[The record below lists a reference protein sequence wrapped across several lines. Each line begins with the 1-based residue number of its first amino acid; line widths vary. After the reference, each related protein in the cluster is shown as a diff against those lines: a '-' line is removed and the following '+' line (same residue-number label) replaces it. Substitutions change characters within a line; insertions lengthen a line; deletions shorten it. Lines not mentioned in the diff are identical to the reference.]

1 MGSLGSLRYFEFL
14 NDLTRPTDHRPHRSI
29 DSNPLRR
36 PPYPIL
42 RSLNDGQE
50 LTTLTKESPPAGVDA
65 DRFDAALAAKGDAVA
80 FERLYRRHSA
90 RMHSLA
96 RRMLNADAADEV
108 TQDVFVRAWRKL
120 SQFRGE
126 SSFSTWLHRL
136 AINVILARRADL
148 AKQHGRFTNDDIALE
163 HVQARGVEHETRMD
177 FETALAKLPDGA
189 REVFVLHDIEGYKH
203 EEIAALLG
211 VTAGTS
217 KSQLHRARMVLRDSL
232 A

>member
-1 MGSLGSLRYFEFL
+1 M
-14 NDLTRPTDHRPHRSI
+14 
-29 DSNPLRR
+29 
-36 PPYPIL
+36 
-42 RSLNDGQE
+42 
-50 LTTLTKESPPAGVDA
+50 ESPPAGVDA

-96 RRMLNADAADEV
+96 RRMLNVDAADEV
-108 TQDVFVRAWRKL
+108 TQDVFVRAWQKL
-120 SQFRGE
+120 SLFRGE

-148 AKQHGRFTNDDIALE
+148 AKQRGRFTDDEIAIE
-163 HVQARGVEHETRMD
+163 HVQARAVQHETRMD
-177 FETALAKLPDGA
+177 FETALAKLPNGA

-211 VTAGTS
+211 VTSGTS
-217 KSQLHRARMVLRDSL
+217 KSQLHRARMVLRDCL
-232 A
+232 GQE